1 MLLLAVSIL
10 LITICPTS
18 NGEVSVGSA
27 MIKGSCYRKE
37 KLDVVAYHVKG
48 GIPLPVRRDV
58 GQCVQ
63 GESTKSVCVP
73 YETTKRRLFMM
84 SSVVV
89 EMETI
94 QKCQSASSSCQQLP
108 HMVTFYKGTEYETT
122 VDVGMC
128 SGVCI
133 ENNACLATMKKT
145 KSISSPNG
153 VKCLDTVEECS
164 CVVPHCYRLSSFEG
178 FPEQYTDSR
187 GNTAMRTKIID
198 LGRCIGDTC
207 PLETTNSRY

>member
-1 MLLLAVSIL
+1 M
-10 LITICPTS
+10 
-18 NGEVSVGSA
+18 
-27 MIKGSCYRKE
+27 
-37 KLDVVAYHVKG
+37 
-48 GIPLPVRRDV
+48 
-58 GQCVQ
+58 
-63 GESTKSVCVP
+63 P

-84 SSVVV
+84 SSLVV

-108 HMVTFYKGTEYETT
+108 RMVTFYKGTEYETT

-153 VKCLDTVEECS
+153 MSHGRDGVSMETMTF
-164 CVVPHCYRLSSFEG
+164 CVNHSNVQS
-178 FPEQYTDSR
+178 
-187 GNTAMRTKIID
+187 
-198 LGRCIGDTC
+198 
-207 PLETTNSRY
+207 